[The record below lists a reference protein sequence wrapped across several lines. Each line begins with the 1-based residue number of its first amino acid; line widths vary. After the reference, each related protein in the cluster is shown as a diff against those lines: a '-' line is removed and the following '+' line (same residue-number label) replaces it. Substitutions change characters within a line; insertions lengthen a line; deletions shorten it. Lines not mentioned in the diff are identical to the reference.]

1 MKCPIIIFL
10 LFLILPIV
18 EIYLN
23 YNETD
28 FPEYHEKRIKFNVC
42 SLFTSLIPIVIIISA
57 LCGPCCVCIT
67 IILTIIA
74 SIAGFYY
81 AISSFY
87 LYFAYDGSKR
97 IKSPAIRIV
106 MWISFVNFIINL
118 CSNCSNSRQ
127 SASSTDFGNKDSNLV
142 EMEEQKV

>member
-1 MKCPIIIFL
+1 MKFPIIIFL

-42 SLFTSLIPIVIIISA
+42 SLFVSLIPILIIASTI
-57 LCGPCCVCIT
+57 CGPCGVCIF
-67 IILTIIA
+67 IILSAII
-74 SIAGFYY
+74 SITGIYY

-106 MWISFVNFIINL
+106 MWISFVNFIINVS
-118 CSNCSNSRQ
+118 SNCCNQRQ
-127 SASSTDFGNKDSNLV
+127 FSSSTDDDNKDSNLV

>member
-28 FPEYHEKRIKFNVC
+28 FPEYHQKRIKFNVC
-42 SLFTSLIPIVIIISA
+42 SLFTSLIPILVILFT
-57 LCGPCCVCIT
+57 LCGPCCACIFLILTT
-67 IILTIIA
+67 II
-74 SIAGFYY
+74 SIAGLYY

-87 LYFAYDGSKR
+87 IYFAYDGSTK

-106 MWISFVNFIINL
+106 MWISFVNFIINI

-127 SASSTDFGNKDSNLV
+127 SDSSTDLGNKDSNLV
-142 EMEEQKV
+142 EMDEQKV